1 MNYLTIEEQEGLL
14 HTHAQK
20 FANAQFT
27 ELDDQPCTPV
37 EDAFLTVGTFLLAI
51 SPVLVIVAFMVA

>member
-20 FANAQFT
+20 FAESQFG
-27 ELDDQPCTPV
+27 ELEDHPCSPM
-37 EDAFLTVGTFLLAI
+37 EDAFLTVGTLLLAI
-51 SPVLVIVAFMVA
+51 SPVLIVIAFMVA